1 MLGRAR
7 MSSCGWSKTS
17 CLSVERTLANSTCV
31 SPQWRQ
37 GRVVVRAIQEADS
50 LRLAVSDTGTGISLA
65 DQDRIFERF
74 YQAETGPQSKA
85 GGYGLGLAIAKLIV
99 EQHGGR
105 IGVES
110 QPGEGS
116 SFSFTIPL
124 RAADAPCPPE
134 AAD

>member
-1 MLGRAR
+1 MVDLDADLPGFCADELRIQQV
-7 MSSCGWSKTS
+7 
-17 CLSVERTLANSTCV
+17 LSNLV
-31 SPQWRQ
+31 SNAIKFTPPQ